1 MPTHVHL
8 PPVMRC
14 ISASFCPHPWNQ
26 WKLYYP
32 NLLPQF
38 RWGGERYEKAL
49 LNSSNKRSNSCWNCD
64 VPLLTSDE
72 EYICRPLC
80 PSTACFVR
88 LQRRNDGFFKRKF
101 RIPFKIEGAY
111 VFIYLFHVLLPFVAN
126 AVTLG
131 NIKPGVDSF
140 CVLKRAGRIPRLCVK
155 LCAGEYT
162 DGFRNL
168 SSYVSVSTRTNSEI
182 LRQVTCWKVHGR
194 IPKFCVKLRAGKH
207 TEEIRKF
214 ASSYVLESTRTNSEI
229 LRQVT
234 CW

>member
-14 ISASFCPHPWNQ
+14 ISASLCPRLWNH

-72 EYICRPLC
+72 EYICPPLC
-80 PSTACFVR
+80 PLRVLCGCSLGTT
-88 LQRRNDGFFKRKF
+88 DGFFKRKF

-111 VFIYLFHVLLPFVAN
+111 VFIYRFHVLPPFVAN
-126 AVTLG
+126 AVTVG
-131 NIKPGVDSF
+131 NIKPGVASV
-140 CVLKRAGRIPRLCVK
+140 CVLKRTGRIPKTCIK
-155 LCAGEYT
+155 LCAGDHT

-168 SSYVSVSTRTNSEI
+168 SSYVLLSTRTDSETY
-182 LRQVTCWKVHGR
+182 RVMC
-194 IPKFCVKLRAGKH
+194 C
-207 TEEIRKF
+207 
-214 ASSYVLESTRTNSEI
+214 
-229 LRQVT
+229 
-234 CW
+234 